1 MGLDIHMQHLCLK
14 LESILLIHQN
24 VSVMQTVRVT
34 LDVYTHT
41 TKLVRKTLL
50 TNLQT
55 ISIKQNKSMI
65 LKF

>member
-24 VSVMQTVRVT
+24 VSVITNSQVT

-41 TKLVRKTLL
+41 TKTGEKT
-50 TNLQT
+50 
-55 ISIKQNKSMI
+55 SIDKFADYLNKA
-65 LKF
+65 K